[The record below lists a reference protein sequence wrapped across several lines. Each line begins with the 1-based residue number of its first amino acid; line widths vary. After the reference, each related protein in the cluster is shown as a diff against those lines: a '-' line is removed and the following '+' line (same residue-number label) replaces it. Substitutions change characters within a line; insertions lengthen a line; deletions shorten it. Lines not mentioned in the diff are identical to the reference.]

1 MNTGRRKSPV
11 AHAIDGELLT
21 SASFPV
27 DEIDDYIRITVIDP
41 NGNHANTRAY
51 FMDEIFD
58 A

>member
-21 SASFPV
+21 HAEFPV
-27 DEIDDYIRITVIDP
+27 APEDGYIRITVIDP

-51 FMDEIFD
+51 FTDEILD
-58 A
+58 S